1 MEPLTTGAIALVTL
15 LLNKTFEKTGEIIVN
30 KAFEQCSKVIEIL
43 KHKSP
48 DTADALEAAEENA
61 ALPLGEREDIGE
73 AVLIEKI
80 KSAAHAD
87 PEIKAAVEALA
98 SHIEAAAQENP
109 QLTAAIQALKEAV
122 ISQSPNII
130 NENWQGINFKN
141 ANPTI
146 SNNTFKFGG
155 K

>member
-1 MEPLTTGAIALVTL
+1 MEPLTAGAIALVTL
-15 LLNKTFEKTGEIIVN
+15 LLNKTFEKTGEIIVA
-30 KAFEQCSKVIEIL
+30 KAFEQGDKVLEL
-43 KHKSP
+43 FKHKSR
-48 DTADALEAAEENA
+48 DTADALEAAVKNA
-61 ALPLGEREDIGE
+61 ALPQGQREDIGE
-73 AVLIEKI
+73 AVLLEKI

-98 SHIEAAAQENP
+98 SDVDAAAQKSP
-109 QLTAAIQALKEAV
+109 QLTAVIQALEKAV
-122 ISQSPNII
+122 ISQSTSVI

-146 SNNTFKFGG
+146 SNNTFKFGD